1 MLRKPGAVLVAV
13 GLITASCMVSY
24 PAADPFAG
32 TQRGE
37 RPGVPTHEVSFAGKC
52 GICSVTLDVAGQRDV
67 FVDTAL
73 IGRRHRVV
81 ATPGATL
88 VMSAVAIEDW
98 GPVERL
104 EIRVDGDVIAET
116 TNRKPDDVEGT
127 GSGALSISAVLPGN

>member
-1 MLRKPGAVLVAV
+1 MLKKRVAVVLAVALVA
-13 GLITASCMVSY
+13 GSCMVSY

-32 TQRGE
+32 TQRSE
-37 RPGVPTHEVSFAGKC
+37 RPGVPTYEVSFAGKC

-81 ATPGATL
+81 AMPGATL
-88 VMSAVAIEDW
+88 VMSAVAIKDW

-127 GSGALSISAVLPGN
+127 GSGALSITAVLPEN